1 MRRGKQPLPDYYAIL
16 RMLDLLD
23 RKIRQMH
30 EALGGLKDSDLSS
43 IKPERLSTHQ
53 GFYFKV
59 DFSQGNTEAGLA
71 NIASLLIANIAC
83 MKDHL
88 KVWCSKNNKI
98 FEGENLINSDKNVAL
113 IHDLCNIDKHAELN
127 RAPRSGHRPRVQG
140 LSQTLGLSVGTSAGS
155 SAIFTI
161 DPRTGEM
168 KTQTQGD
175 GSVKL
180 VITGQVVNEHGALL
194 GDFAEICETATTVW
208 EQALNRAGVTIPA
221 R

>member
-1 MRRGKQPLPDYYAIL
+1 
-16 RMLDLLD
+16 MLDLLD

-30 EALGGLKDSDLSS
+30 EALDDLKDSDLSA
-43 IKPERLSTHQ
+43 IKLECLSTHE

-88 KVWCSKNNKI
+88 KVWCLKNNKV

-113 IHDLCNIDKHAELN
+113 IHDLWNTDKHAELN
-127 RAPRSGHRPRVQG
+127 RVPRSGHCPRVQG
-140 LSQTLGLSVGTSAGS
+140 LSQTLTLFTGTSAGS
-155 SAIFTI
+155 RAVFTI
-161 DPRTGEM
+161 DPRTGGI

-180 VITGQVVNEHGALL
+180 VITGQVVDEHGDRL
-194 GDFAEICETATTVW
+194 GDFAEICEKATAAW
-208 EQALNRAGVTIPA
+208 EQELNQSGITIPS